1 MGVLSKSSQPVVG
14 IDNLDGVHDH
24 LYVEVLSSTGM
35 LSDTDAVPTIESFP
49 NENGYHDHVRECI
62 RIYERLLNSSAR
74 VRLPRRISEGQYQ
87 SAVSPA
93 D

>member
-35 LSDTDAVPTIESFP
+35 LSDTDAVSAIESFP
-49 NENGYHDHVRECI
+49 NENGYRDHVRECM